1 MRDVQNEADDRNL
14 AIDRVGIS
22 GISWPISVP
31 DRENGVQETVAE
43 VSLSVSL
50 PQDYRGTHMSRF
62 IEVLSAQEKKVTFHN
77 MEGLLASQGAA
88 ARGGRARGFDFP
100 YFITKSRA
108 RQRLP
113 RPREVR
119 RALRRGDARGR
130 LRPRDDGRRA

>member
-50 PQDYRGTHMSRF
+50 PQDYRGTHMSRWA
-62 IEVLSAQEKKVTFHN
+62 S
-77 MEGLLASQGAA
+77 GLSQGAA
-88 ARGGRARGFDFP
+88 ARGGRARGFRFSVF
-100 YFITKSRA
+100 YN
-108 RQRLP
+108 
-113 RPREVR
+113 
-119 RALRRGDARGR
+119 
-130 LRPRDDGRRA
+130 